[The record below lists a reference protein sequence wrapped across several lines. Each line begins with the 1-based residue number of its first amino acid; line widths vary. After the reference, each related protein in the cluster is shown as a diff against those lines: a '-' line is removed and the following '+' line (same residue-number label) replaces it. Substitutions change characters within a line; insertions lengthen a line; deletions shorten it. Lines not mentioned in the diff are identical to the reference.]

1 MKMFNLNNIDEFSYS
16 NIYHLIRKCN
26 PEIVSMYEN
35 QYLNE
40 LEYLKNIVE
49 QAEQLSSNSLSW

>member
-16 NIYHLIRKCN
+16 NINHLISKCN

-35 QYLNE
+35 QHLDE
-40 LEYLKNIVE
+40 LEYLINIIE
-49 QAEQLSSNSLSW
+49 QAE